1 MDLLEILY
9 FSNKM
14 TVDNFQIC
22 LNNGEVVE
30 ISHELFE
37 SFPKD
42 SLLYNLLKEDQ
53 LMATKNEQGQY
64 LLTLEHPELFETV
77 LTHFEKWTLMTRDIY
92 NCAEQFFDSVIVDA
106 MQALAA
112 TFNYLGLPVPD
123 ELTGFQEE
131 SEPNYLTDIAK
142 TITREAEKQIY
153 DFSITVSHRM
163 AQQKDLFLQ
172 RYLDVSWARR
182 NNETAI
188 DVELACSL
196 YVEADELRCKFERF
210 NDETP
215 VVRLNLNSFREIM
228 PHGGNFSRSPVYMLD
243 TQDRKTFREIINRVL
258 VPVLTWMFCKNSKT
272 LLERSCI
279 EWGDYPHHARSHKLT
294 IKLKLKL

>member
-1 MDLLEILY
+1 
-9 FSNKM
+9 M

-22 LNNGEVVE
+22 LNNGELVE
-30 ISHELFE
+30 ISRKLFE

-64 LLTLEHPELFETV
+64 LLTLEHPELFQTV
-77 LTHFEKWTLMTRDIY
+77 LTHFKKWTLLMRDIY
-92 NCAEQFFDSVIVDA
+92 DCAEQFFDSVILDA

-123 ELTGFQEE
+123 ELTGFQGE
-131 SEPNYLTDIAK
+131 SETNYLTDIAE
-142 TITREAEKQIY
+142 TIIREAEKQIY

-163 AQQKDLFLQ
+163 AKQKDLFLQ

-188 DVELACSL
+188 DVKLACSL
-196 YVEADELRCKFERF
+196 YVESKELRCRFEHF

-215 VVRLNLNSFREIM
+215 VVSLNLNFLRQIM
-228 PHGGNFSRSPVYMLD
+228 PHGGNFTRSPVYMLE
-243 TQDRKTFREIINRVL
+243 TQDKQTFREIINRVL

-272 LLERSCI
+272 LLESSCI
-279 EWGDYPHHARSHKLT
+279 VWGDYLHSASSHKLT

>member
-1 MDLLEILY
+1 
-9 FSNKM
+9 M
-14 TVDNFQIC
+14 TANNFQIC
-22 LNNGEVVE
+22 LNNGQVVE
-30 ISHELFE
+30 ISHELFD

-53 LMATKNEQGQY
+53 VMSTKNEHGQF
-64 LLTLEHPELFETV
+64 LLTLEYPELFETV
-77 LTHFEKWTLMTRDIY
+77 LKHFEKCTLMTQDIY
-92 NCAEQFFDSVIVDA
+92 NCTEQFFDSVIVDA
-106 MQALAA
+106 MQALAV

-123 ELTGFQEE
+123 ELTGFEEE
-131 SEPNYLTDIAK
+131 SETNYLTDIAE

-153 DFSITVSHRM
+153 DFSIKVSHRM
-163 AQQKDLFLQ
+163 AKQKDLFLQ
-172 RYLDVSWARR
+172 TYLDVSWARR

-196 YVEADELRCKFERF
+196 YVEKDVLRCIFAYF
-210 NDETP
+210 SDETP
-215 VVRLNLNSFREIM
+215 IVSLNLNSFREIM
-228 PHGGNFSRSPVYMLD
+228 PHGGNFTRSPVYLLE

-272 LLERSCI
+272 LLESSCI
-279 EWGDYPHHARSHKLT
+279 EWGDYPHQPRSHKLI